1 MVASSTSPTRS
12 SPASRRTP
20 SVSGSTPA
28 SIQRGATARSTV
40 SAKVNASING
50 VARRPST
57 RVTKTSSSSVELDD
71 GKTELLGALKRETE
85 EKEEVRRL
93 SSIHMGHSVI

>member
-1 MVASSTSPTRS
+1 MVATSTSPRS
-12 SPASRRTP
+12 SPAPRRTP
-20 SVSGSTPA
+20 SVSGAAPG

-50 VARRPST
+50 VSRRPST
-57 RVTKTSSSSVELDD
+57 RVTGTSQSSVELDD
-71 GKTELLGALKRETE
+71 GKAELLNALKRETE

-93 SSIHMGHSVI
+93 SFIHIHHSSI